1 MTVKREAFG
10 TNGYGE
16 AVECFT
22 LTNESGL
29 RVRIMNHGGVI
40 LSIETPDRNGVFADV
55 VLGHDTAEEYTPYT
69 PYFGCITGRFANR
82 INGGAFVLDGKTYQL
97 ARNNNGKHHLH
108 GGERGFDKRVWSATP
123 LEEENGVQLEYLSPD
138 GEENYPGNLS
148 VRVTYTLSEQNELCL
163 RYEAETDRATPV
175 NLTNHTY
182 FNLAGH
188 TAGDCLGH
196 QLMLCSDAFVVTDA
210 DSIPTGEIRS
220 VTNTPFDFQALP
232 AACEHKRATRET
244 IGTRIDSD
252 DEQLRF
258 GLGYDHNYCLQQTG
272 RLELA
277 ARVVEPQ
284 SGRVLETFTTE
295 PGVQFYS
302 GNHLE
307 GDVRGK
313 GGFIYPF
320 RGGLCLETQHWPDS
334 PNQPDFPNT
343 ILRPG
348 DVFRSETVYR
358 FSAE

>member
-10 TNGYGE
+10 TNCYGE

-22 LTNESGL
+22 LTNKSGL

-40 LSIETPDRNGVFADV
+40 LSIETPDRNGTLADV
-55 VLGHDTAEEYTPYT
+55 VLGHDTAEEYTADT

-82 INGGAFVLDGKTYQL
+82 INGGRFTLDDKAYQL
-97 ARNNNGKHHLH
+97 ALNYHGKHHLH

-123 LEEENGVQLEYLSPD
+123 LEKENGVQLEYLSPD

-148 VRVTYTLSEQNELCL
+148 VCVTYTLNEQNELSI
-163 RYEAETDRATPV
+163 RYEAETDRATPL

-188 TAGDCLGH
+188 DAGGCLDH
-196 QLMLCSDAFVVTDA
+196 QLMLCSDAFVATDA

-220 VTNTPFDFQALP
+220 VKNTPLDFQISEP
-232 AACEHKRATRET
+232 
-244 IGTRIDSD
+244 IGSRVDAD

-258 GLGYDHNYCLQQTG
+258 GLGYDHNFCLKQTG

-277 ARVVEPQ
+277 ARVVEPR
-284 SGRVLETFTTE
+284 SGRILETFTTE
-295 PGVQFYS
+295 PGVQFYA
-302 GNHLE
+302 GNYLD
-307 GDVRGK
+307 GKVRGK
-313 GGFIYPF
+313 GGFAYPF
-320 RGGLCLETQHWPDS
+320 RGGFCLETQHWPDS
-334 PNQPDFPNT
+334 PNHPEFPNT
-343 ILRPG
+343 ILRPEER
-348 DVFRSETVYR
+348 FESQTLYR